1 MMIYSI
7 EYVTT
12 PFFTFEAIICISL
25 FNDDQHIK
33 TAGTAVFSS
42 DLKHIDIYIYIYIVY
57 VLEALGFQ

>member
-42 DLKHIDIYIYIYIVY
+42 DLKHIYIYIYIYIY
-57 VLEALGFQ
+57 I